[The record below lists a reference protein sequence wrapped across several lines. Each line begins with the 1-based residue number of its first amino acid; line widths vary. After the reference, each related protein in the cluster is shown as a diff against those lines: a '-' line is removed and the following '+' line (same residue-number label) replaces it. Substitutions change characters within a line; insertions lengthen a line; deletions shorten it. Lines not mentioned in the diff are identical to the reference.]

1 LFESHVIDSVQ
12 KTKNGIA
19 AKAHEEVNHMK
30 KKYENIIKARTDEYK
45 KSIQS
50 MASLEGQL
58 IQEIQQSTQKQQVL
72 THLLNER
79 NTRR

>member
-1 LFESHVIDSVQ
+1 MFESHVIDSVQ